1 LLLDKITLIVL
12 SVTICAFF
20 PLLVQVMSNIL
31 YICTGMVKNVLISDQ
46 F

>member
-1 LLLDKITLIVL
+1 LIIL
-12 SVTICAFF
+12 SVIICAFF

-31 YICTGMVKNVLISDQ
+31 YICTRMIKNVLISGQ